1 MSAHPHSIEAKH
13 PRTSTEDTSP
23 STAELLDLFGN
34 EYTRKVFAA
43 VAERPRGGRAV
54 AEAADVSRPT
64 AYRRLNELRDAGL
77 VETEMVVSENG
88 HHRERFEAVADGV
101 SISIDD
107 GSIDATV
114 SHSD

>member
-1 MSAHPHSIEAKH
+1 MSAHPHSIEAQ
-13 PRTSTEDTSP
+13 PPQTATEDDDP

-34 EYTRKVFAA
+34 EYTREVFAA

-77 VETEMVVSENG
+77 VKTEMVVSEDG
-88 HHRERFEAVADGV
+88 HQRERFEAVAVGV
-101 SISIDD
+101 SISIGD
-107 GSIDATV
+107 GSFEATV
-114 SHSD
+114 TCSD

>member
-1 MSAHPHSIEAKH
+1 MSAHPHSIEAKP
-13 PRTSTEDTSP
+13 PRTATEDDSP

-34 EYTRKVFAA
+34 EYTREVFAA

-77 VETEMVVSENG
+77 VKTEMVVSEDG

-107 GSIDATV
+107 GSIEATV
-114 SHSD
+114 TLSD